1 MTDQY
6 DFDLEDDDDQIK
18 EFICPECGSKESGEE
33 IFKQSKKNGEP
44 FSIALFDLDYFKKIN
59 DSYGHLI
66 GDEVIKH
73 FTKVCLSNLKEE

>member
-33 IFKQSKKNGEP
+33 IFMSKVPSPIKSKNPWASVLQQEVC
-44 FSIALFDLDYFKKIN
+44 N
-59 DSYGHLI
+59 DCKMIIPTPLA
-66 GDEVIKH
+66 
-73 FTKVCLSNLKEE
+73 